1 MISNDCGSRIKDGN
15 GNNDR
20 DRKRQTM
27 ARERGKKDV
36 GKDKQRFGSN
46 QN

>member
-1 MISNDCGSRIKDGN
+1 MISNDWGSRIKDGN

-27 ARERGKKDV
+27 ERERKREEKKDV
-36 GKDKQRFGSN
+36 GKKTKIRE
-46 QN
+46 